1 MKVIKSMAGRAKPVN
16 VLAADVLIRRG
27 SAGVTYLT
35 ASRPLGPYP
44 EKITERLEY
53 WAQSAPDRVF
63 LAERDPKGAWT
74 CLTYAQTLARVR
86 RIAQALLDRRL
97 SQDRS
102 VVILSGNSI
111 EHALLAFAA
120 MYAGVLYAPIAP
132 AYSLQARDYTT
143 LDEIFHRMQPGLVF
157 AADGDAFGR
166 ALHSTLPRGVELA
179 VSASAPDGL
188 PATAFADLESK
199 PATTAVDD
207 AHARVAGDT
216 IAKILF
222 TSGSTGHPKGVI
234 NTQRMLCSN
243 QEMLRTVMAFF
254 DDAPPVLVDWL
265 PWNHTAGGNHNI
277 GITVYNG
284 GTLYIDEGRPAPGLI
299 EKTVRNLREIG
310 PTIYFNVPRGYE
322 ALLPFLREDAA
333 LRKTFFS
340 RLGLLQYAAA
350 V

>member
-143 LDEIFHRMQPGLVF
+143 LEDIFHRMRPGLVF
-157 AADGDAFGR
+157 AADGHAFAR
-166 ALHSTLPRGVELA
+166 PLKSVLPRDVELA
-179 VSASAPDGL
+179 VSTSTPDGL
-188 PATAFADLESK
+188 AATGFAELEARPATG
-199 PATTAVDD
+199 AVDD
-207 AHARVAGDT
+207 AHARVNGDT

-243 QEMLRTVMAFF
+243 QAMILSALRYFEDEPPIVL
-254 DDAPPVLVDWL
+254 DWAPWH
-265 PWNHTAGGNHNI
+265 HTA
-277 GITVYNG
+277 
-284 GTLYIDEGRPAPGLI
+284 
-299 EKTVRNLREIG
+299 
-310 PTIYFNVPRGYE
+310 
-322 ALLPFLREDAA
+322 
-333 LRKTFFS
+333 
-340 RLGLLQYAAA
+340 
-350 V
+350 